1 MTREDA
7 RKLLPVIQAYSEG
20 KVIQRYRYD
29 SKEWYDVPKYMMLD
43 FKDKPE
49 HLRVKPEPKYRPFK
63 SAKECWGEMLKHQP
77 FGWVRIKNSSDY
89 KHVAYI
95 KEKGVSLSDKMAATT
110 DTSSYEGSFRW
121 LLFTDG
127 SPFGIN
133 EVKQSEI

>member
-20 KVIQRYRYD
+20 KVIQRYRYN

-49 HLRVKPEPKYRPFK
+49 HLRIKPEPKYRPFK
-63 SAKECWGEMLKHQP
+63 SAKECWDEMQKHQP
-77 FGWVRIKNSSDY
+77 FGWVRIKNSREY

-95 KEKGVSLSDKMAATT
+95 KEKGITLSVMDATAV
-110 DTSSYEGSFRW
+110 SSYEGSFRW
-121 LLFTDG
+121 LLFDDG
-127 SPFGIN
+127 TPFGI
-133 EVKQSEI
+133 SEED